1 MKTYRDRV
9 SDNTERILD
18 KFLVDTEFIDE
29 LYNEIENKVNDIIDD
44 IESEYDVKNAL
55 NKLKEL
61 SKDLY

>member
-1 MKTYRDRV
+1 MKSYRDRV
-9 SDNTERILD
+9 SDNTERIID

>member
-1 MKTYRDRV
+1 MKSYRDRV

>member
-44 IESEYDVKNAL
+44 IESEYNVKNAL

>member
-61 SKDLY
+61 SEDLY

>member
-9 SDNTERILD
+9 SDNTERIFD

-44 IESEYDVKNAL
+44 IGSEYDVKNAL

>member
-18 KFLVDTEFIDE
+18 KFLVDTEFVDE

-44 IESEYDVKNAL
+44 IENEYDVRTAL

-61 SKDLY
+61 SRDLY

>member
-1 MKTYRDRV
+1 MKPYRDRV

-44 IESEYDVKNAL
+44 IEKYDVQSAL
-55 NKLKEL
+55 VRLREL
-61 SKDLY
+61 SKELY

>member
-1 MKTYRDRV
+1 MKSYRDRV
-9 SDNTERILD
+9 SDNTERIID

-61 SKDLY
+61 SNDLY